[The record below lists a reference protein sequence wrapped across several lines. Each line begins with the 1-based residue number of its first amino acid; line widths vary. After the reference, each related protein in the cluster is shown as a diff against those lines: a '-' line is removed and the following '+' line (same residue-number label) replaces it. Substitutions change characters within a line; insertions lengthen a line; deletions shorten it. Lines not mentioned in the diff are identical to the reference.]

1 MTWHACPQCSHD
13 APRYRATRSRKFWR
27 TYRILPRRVPRRQ
40 TVKCTSHDGKWVPL
54 ELVGVHLWFFRVAR
68 CTYTC
73 IAVAVAVSELC
84 VHQWQRLQPRV
95 HHLNS
100 TYHKRLFR
108 FWVRSLACAC
118 RPHGLR
124 RDTKPEQ
131 HIFFR
136 SAFFAHTQTRII
148 RYT

>member
-1 MTWHACPQCSHD
+1 M
-13 APRYRATRSRKFWR
+13 
-27 TYRILPRRVPRRQ
+27 
-40 TVKCTSHDGKWVPL
+40 KWVPL

-100 TYHKRLFR
+100 THHNDAFFVFRLFR
-108 FWVRSLACAC
+108 VPRACVA
-118 RPHGLR
+118 RM
-124 RDTKPEQ
+124 TE
-131 HIFFR
+131 
-136 SAFFAHTQTRII
+136 T
-148 RYT
+148 